1 MNLQPSKEQIAD
13 WFRGL
18 QDRICA
24 DLEALDGSGILEG
37 GKFREDAWEREGGG
51 GGRSRVLEGAVI
63 EKGGVNFSAVHGPL
77 PEKIAQALKQPA
89 GAEFFATG
97 VSIVLH
103 PRSPMVPIIHMNVRY
118 FEVGSS
124 AGGSGQSVPS
134 SADTDELPTQKF
146 WFGGGI
152 DLTPI
157 YVVVEDARFF
167 HSEMRR
173 VCEAHHPDFY
183 PEFKRWADDYFF
195 LKHRHETRGIGGIFF
210 DQLNEKRGMTK
221 AQLFQFVQ
229 EVGNSFAPTYA
240 HIALKNKDLP
250 FGERELAWQAVRR
263 GRYVEFNLLWDKGT
277 KFGLDTD
284 GRTESIL
291 MSMPPMAKWH
301 YNLNPEPGSREAE
314 TLAWL
319 RKGVEWEIV

>member
-1 MNLQPSKEQIAD
+1 MQFPLNQLNLLTHSKLNKMTKEDIAD

-24 DLEALDGSGILEG
+24 DLEVLDGQ
-37 GKFREDAWEREGGG
+37 GKFQEDAWQRETGG
-51 GGRSRVLEGAVI
+51 GGRSRVIEGAVI
-63 EKGGVNFSAVHGPL
+63 EKGGVNFSAVHGPM
-77 PEKIAQALKQPA
+77 PEKIGQALGLPSA
-89 GAEFFATG
+89 AEFFATG

-118 FEVGSS
+118 FEVGNQQPT
-124 AGGSGQSVPS
+124 ANGQQP
-134 SADTDELPTQKF
+134 ATY

-157 YVVVEDARFF
+157 YVVPEDAQFF
-167 HSEMRR
+167 HQQMRR

-183 PEFKRWADDYFF
+183 PEFKRWADDYFY
-195 LKHRHETRGIGGIFF
+195 LKHRQETRGIGGIFF
-210 DQLNEKRGMTK
+210 DRLDEKRGLTK
-221 AQLFQFVQ
+221 EQLFQFVQ
-229 EVGNSFAPTYA
+229 DVGNAFAPTYA
-240 HIALKNKDLP
+240 HIALKNKDLAY
-250 FGERELAWQAVRR
+250 GEKELEWQAVRR
-263 GRYVEFNLLWDKGT
+263 SRYVEFNLLWDKGT

-291 MSMPPMAKWH
+291 MSMPPLAKWH
-301 YNLNPEPGSREAE
+301 YNQKLEAGSREAE

-319 RKGVEWEIV
+319 RKGVDW